1 MQKSVFISL
10 CLHGII
16 ILLVIFGLPL
26 ISKPKPPLLEQ
37 PLVVSIANIS
47 DISSAPKQKVQ
58 RKPIVEKPTPPKTAP
73 KPQTEAAAP
82 PKPVEKPEPPKEEP
96 KPEPQKVEP
105 KPEPKKVE
113 PKPEPKK
120 PDPKPEPKPEPKKVV
135 PKPEPKKVE
144 PKKEEPKPAPK
155 VEEKKPEKPKVA
167 PKKETPKPSPR
178 PTKTPVKESPK
189 NESKDDFAD
198 SILKSIKP
206 TEQAEESPDI
216 FDAPP
221 SPSSNSDSISDKI
234 SASEMD
240 LLRQQLAQCWNV
252 PAGAPDPESLIVT
265 LRLTM
270 NADRTV
276 RDAEVIKQAAGRY
289 GDVAAESAL
298 RAIYSPQ
305 CNPLALPVSKF
316 HEWKTFTI
324 RFDPRQMVGF

>member
-1 MQKSVFISL
+1 MQKSFFISL
-10 CLHGII
+10 FLHGVI
-16 ILLVIFGLPL
+16 ILLVIFGLPF

-47 DISSAPKQKVQ
+47 DISNAPKQKVQ
-58 RKPIVEKPTPPKTAP
+58 RKPVVEKPMPPKTAP

-96 KPEPQKVEP
+96 KPEPKKEEPKPEP

-120 PDPKPEPKPEPKKVV
+120 PEPKKEEPKPEPKKI
-135 PKPEPKKVE
+135 
-144 PKKEEPKPAPK
+144 EPKPAPK
-155 VEEKKPEKPKVA
+155 VEEQKPEKPKA
-167 PKKETPKPSPR
+167 EPTKETPKPSPR

-189 NESKDDFAD
+189 KESKDDFAD

-221 SPSSNSDSISDKI
+221 SPSSNSESISDKI

-276 RDAEVIKQAAGRY
+276 RDAEVTKQVAGRY

-305 CNPLALPVSKF
+305 CNPLALPANKF

>member
-1 MQKSVFISL
+1 MQKSFLISL
-10 CLHGII
+10 VLHGVI
-16 ILLVIFGLPL
+16 ILLVIFGLPF
-26 ISKPKPPLLEQ
+26 ISTPKPPLLEQ

-58 RKPIVEKPTPPKTAP
+58 RKPVVEKPTPPKTAP

-96 KPEPQKVEP
+96 KPEPKKEEPKPEP

-120 PDPKPEPKPEPKKVV
+120 PEPKKEEPKP
-135 PKPEPKKVE
+135 E

-155 VEEKKPEKPKVA
+155 VEEKKPEKPKA
-167 PKKETPKPSPR
+167 EPKKETQKPSPR
-178 PTKTPVKESPK
+178 PTKTPVK
-189 NESKDDFAD
+189 ESKDDFAD

-206 TEQAEESPDI
+206 SEQAEESPDI

-221 SPSSNSDSISDKI
+221 SPSSNSESISDKI

-240 LLRQQLAQCWNV
+240 LLRQQIAQCWNV

-276 RDAEVIKQAAGRY
+276 RDAEVIKQVAGRY

-305 CNPLALPVSKF
+305 CNPLALPANKF

>member
-58 RKPIVEKPTPPKTAP
+58 RKPVVEKPTPPKTAP

-96 KPEPQKVEP
+96 KPEPK
-105 KPEPKKVE
+105 
-113 PKPEPKK
+113 
-120 PDPKPEPKPEPKKVV
+120 KPEPKPEPQ
-135 PKPEPKKVE
+135 PEPKKVE
-144 PKKEEPKPAPK
+144 PKKEEPKPEPKKIEPKPAPK
-155 VEEKKPEKPKVA
+155 VEEKKVEKPKA
-167 PKKETPKPSPR
+167 EPKKEPAKPNPR
-178 PTKTPVKESPK
+178 PTKAPVK
-189 NESKDDFAD
+189 ESKDDFAD

-206 TEQAEESPDI
+206 SEQAEESPDI

-221 SPSSNSDSISDKI
+221 SPSSNSESISDKI

-240 LLRQQLAQCWNV
+240 LLRQQIAQCWNV

-276 RDAEVIKQAAGRY
+276 RDAEVTKQVAGRY

-305 CNPLALPVSKF
+305 CNPLALPANKF